1 MGFIL
6 KSLCVCIES
15 VLFNYET
22 FHIKKMWGLG
32 RANSTDPGKEAFLS
46 PQTLKLVGF

>member
-1 MGFIL
+1 M
-6 KSLCVCIES
+6 KSLCVYIES

-22 FHIKKMWGLG
+22 FHIKKTWWGRG
-32 RANSTDPGKEAFLS
+32 GMGKPHKPREEAFPA